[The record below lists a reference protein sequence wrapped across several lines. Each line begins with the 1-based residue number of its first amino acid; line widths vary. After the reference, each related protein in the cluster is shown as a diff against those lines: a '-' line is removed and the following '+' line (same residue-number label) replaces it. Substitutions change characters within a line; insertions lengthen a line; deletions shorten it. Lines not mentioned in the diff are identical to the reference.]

1 MTDLNSV
8 LLAEGITDNAKRQEL
23 VASIRAARDTSY
35 DPINHRIKSINA
47 VASEDPRLLHRID
60 AVKAAAAR
68 LGFFISDTSKVIDLA
83 EMEKCFSGKNVT
95 DRIACKVELAKLHLI
110 P

>member
-83 EMEKCFSGKNVT
+83 EMKNASQART
-95 DRIACKVELAKLHLI
+95 SRTASPARSNWQSCI
-110 P
+110 